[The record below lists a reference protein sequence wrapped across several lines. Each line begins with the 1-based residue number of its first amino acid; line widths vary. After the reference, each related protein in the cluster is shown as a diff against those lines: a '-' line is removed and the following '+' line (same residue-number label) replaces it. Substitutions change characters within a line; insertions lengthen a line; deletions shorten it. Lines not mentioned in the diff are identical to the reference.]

1 MVASCCP
8 PSGPSL
14 LCKTGSRGM
23 VYQFLNRSMV
33 SGFKIIVWES
43 TAEPN
48 NSRMLRPDTSAW
60 ANLHSPFLGNMKEK
74 KWREEREGREGGK
87 EGRKERGKGRG
98 KGEGREGQPTW
109 FIPFLLVPM
118 PHHSL
123 PCSLFYSHTG
133 LPSVIVH
140 NAVFLLTSGIYICF
154 SLLLWTPF
162 LGSLLGWSI
171 VISLVKSHI
180 LSQAFP
186 DHRATGDF
194 STWSI
199 LNPLFHS
206 VIATRPSTPEAYYF
220 LRNYF
225 FTVWLQNWNVS
236 PIMAGTCPVLFND
249 KLWITST
256 EQALRDCGLNEWA
269 EFSLPH
275 HFWHCISY
283 NQCWK

>member
-43 TAEPN
+43 IAEPN

-87 EGRKERGKGRG
+87 EGKRER
-98 KGEGREGQPTW
+98 KGEGRGEGGTTYMIYPLPTCPHAT
-109 FIPFLLVPM
+109 PF
-118 PHHSL
+118 S
-123 PCSLFYSHTG
+123 
-133 LPSVIVH
+133 
-140 NAVFLLTSGIYICF
+140 ALLTILQPHWPPLCHRSQCCVPPHSGIYICF

-199 LNPLFHS
+199 LNLLFHS